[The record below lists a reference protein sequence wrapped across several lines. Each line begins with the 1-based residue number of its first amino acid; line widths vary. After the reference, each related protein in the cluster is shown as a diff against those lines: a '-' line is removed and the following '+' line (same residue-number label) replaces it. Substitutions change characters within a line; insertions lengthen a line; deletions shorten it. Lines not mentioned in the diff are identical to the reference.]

1 MKEERVNLN
10 NLDVGNLVTSTKQ
23 HLLDLGLQIIHEDK
37 QDNYW
42 SVKAHKGGKLA
53 IVTGSI
59 RDVEILIVGS
69 NNQYELTLRTGH
81 GEEILPYLRFL
92 QVPFHLRVLWQLQRQ
107 RPIVHINLK
116 KISGTGLTNKYW
128 QLVVKQPLVSQK

>member
-69 NNQYELTLRTGH
+69 NNQYELTLRTGAR
-81 GEEILPYLRFL
+81 GREIGVPALTTSAVSLAGAWAVAAEETYRSHTFEKC
-92 QVPFHLRVLWQLQRQ
+92 F
-107 RPIVHINLK
+107 
-116 KISGTGLTNKYW
+116 
-128 QLVVKQPLVSQK
+128 